1 MDILPIQASAVPS
14 ERVFSSSK
22 ETTTQRRS
30 RITGEHMEEIQVLKF
45 AINRDQLSFTS
56 GTSREDEINLLGS
69 NETMR
74 SVVPEDLVSF
84 LKSLTIQ

>member
-56 GTSREDEINLLGS
+56 GASREDEMNLLGS

-74 SVVPEDLVSF
+74 SVVPEDWVSF
-84 LKSLTIQ
+84 LKSLVIQ